1 MSSSKSH
8 VSHLRV
14 GGTSHVAPV
23 DLNDLVPGLQPPVA
37 RHEAIREDLLDHDT
51 AEGRVRPP
59 HDGHPQARARPRDLH
74 VGHLAFQDGQ
84 PRDSCSK
91 V

>member
-23 DLNDLVPGLQPPVA
+23 DLNDLVPGLQPPVGG
-37 RHEAIREDLLDHDT
+37 HEAIREDLLDHDT

-84 PRDSCSK
+84 PCDSCSK